1 MSEPL
6 PLLPT
11 SVIGSYAYPGW
22 MLTAL
27 EAIEA
32 GQYGETDRK
41 ELFDDAVSI
50 AILDQER
57 AGIDIISDGEMRR
70 WYFVQSFYRRM
81 GGLER
86 LEPLRKVGVY
96 GYDSV
101 PRYRPTARVAIP
113 SGLGIVEEFKYLEKH
128 TRKRIKATC
137 PGPVTLSIH
146 IRIKDDQFYRDR
158 NELYWQFVPVI
169 NAELKALV
177 RAGADFIQIDEPS
190 AAIVTGELKEYIKL
204 FNAAVDGVQAKIAYH
219 VCFGNLAS
227 RPRGKREYAWMLPD
241 LLDARADQL
250 VLEFANREM
259 KEAELLKEIAVHRE
273 IGAGVVDVKSF
284 YVEQPS
290 DVAQRIRLLLNYVPP
305 EKLTL
310 VPDCGFFQLPRWLAA
325 LKLETLAAGARI
337 VREELAG
344 RKGASA

>member
-11 SVIGSYAYPGW
+11 SVIGSHAYPGW

-27 EAIEA
+27 EALEA
-32 GQYGETDRK
+32 GRYGDTDRQ
-41 ELFDDAVSI
+41 ELFDDAVNI
-50 AILDQER
+50 AIMDQER

-86 LEPLRKVGVY
+86 LEPLRKLGVY
-96 GYDSV
+96 AYDSV
-101 PRYRPTARVAIP
+101 PRYRPTARVSVP
-113 SGLGIVEEFKYLEKH
+113 QGLGIVDEFKYLRKH
-128 TRKRIKATC
+128 TRKPVKATC

-146 IRIKDDQFYRDR
+146 IRIKDDKFYRDR

-169 NAELKALV
+169 NAELKALAG
-177 RAGADFIQIDEPS
+177 AGADFIQIDEPS

-204 FNAAVDGVQAKIAYH
+204 FNAIVDGVKAKIAYH
-219 VCFGNLAS
+219 VCFGNLSS

-241 LLDARADQL
+241 LLEARSDQL

-259 KEAELLKEIAVHRE
+259 KEVELLKEIAAHRE
-273 IGAGVVDVKSF
+273 VGAGVVDVKSF

-290 DVAQRIRLLLNYVPP
+290 DVAQRIRLLLKYVPP

-310 VPDCGFFQLPRWLAA
+310 VPDCGFFQLPRWLTR
-325 LKLETLAAGARI
+325 LKLEALAAGARI
-337 VREELAG
+337 VREELSG

>member
-1 MSEPL
+1 
-6 PLLPT
+6 
-11 SVIGSYAYPGW
+11 
-22 MLTAL
+22 MLAAL
-27 EAIEA
+27 EAVEA
-32 GQYGETDRK
+32 GKFGETDRQ
-41 ELFDDAVSI
+41 ELFDDAVDV

-86 LEPLRKVGVY
+86 LEPLRKLGVY

-101 PRYRPTARVAIP
+101 PRYRPTARVSIP
-113 SGLGIVEEFKYLEKH
+113 QGLGIVEEFKYLQKH
-128 TRKRIKATC
+128 TSKRIKATC

-146 IRIKDDQFYRDR
+146 IRIKDDKFYKNR
-158 NELYWQFVPVI
+158 NELYWEFVPVI

-177 RAGADFIQIDEPS
+177 EAGADLIQIDEPS

-204 FNAAVDGVQAKIAYH
+204 FNASVEGVKAKIAYH

-241 LLDARADQL
+241 LLDAKCSQF

-259 KEAELLKEIAVHRE
+259 KEVELLKEIAAKRE
-273 IGAGVVDVKSF
+273 VGAGVVDVKSF
-284 YVEQPS
+284 YVEQPE
-290 DVAQRIRLLLNYVPP
+290 DVAHRIHQVLKYVPA

-310 VPDCGFFQLPRWLAA
+310 VPDCGFFQLPRWLAF
-325 LKLETLAAGARI
+325 LKLKALAAGARLA
-337 VREELAG
+337 REELTG
-344 RKGASA
+344 RKAAPR